1 MRIID
6 YLDARDFMNKSMVET
21 YKEENIY
28 FRQVFYILMLF
39 LPINQPLPTVYFSN
53 NKALDKLLEYNIYS
67 KLTDNSLDSL
77 FEVIMKAFFVNS

>member
-21 YKEENIY
+21 YKEEKYLLQAGLLY
-28 FRQVFYILMLF
+28 FDAVFT
-39 LPINQPLPTVYFSN
+39 NKQPFPTVYFSS

-67 KLTDNSLDSL
+67 KLTDNSFDSL
-77 FEVIMKAFFVNS
+77 FEVIVKAFFVNS